1 MARKS
6 LFPFLM
12 AAALAGGYMPGYTQS
27 TGETAGA
34 VHPAILPE
42 DSARAIRR
50 QPPTVEQQAERI
62 SRQMQRRLVL
72 DNKQYA
78 KVYKLNLKYLKKL
91 EDSATG
97 WKTSPDRPE
106 GFGGRMGGPHGSGGP
121 GGMGHRD
128 GMPRPGGKDKPG
140 GPGSRTASDGRQIAD
155 EGETAARNFIRR
167 TFRARPSKTGKTVQE
182 NPIRQSVRRM
192 AQDGIGTRRQSVPR
206 TVPAGFRVGTATPLE
221 TSTLSTHYKYPPL
234 RTRFSP
240 DTQGI
245 FTFTAVARRDNRS
258 TARKSHP

>member
-6 LFPFLM
+6 LFLFLM
-12 AAALAGGYMPGYTQS
+12 AAALAGSGMPGYAQS

-34 VHPAILPE
+34 VHPAVLPE
-42 DSARAIRR
+42 DSARTIRQ

-72 DNKQYA
+72 DDKQYA

-97 WKTSPDRPE
+97 GKTAPDRPD

-128 GMPRPGGKDKPG
+128 GLSGPGGKDGPG
-140 GPGSRTASDGRQIAD
+140 GPGAGRHPMGDKSQMK
-155 EGETAARNFIRR
+155 ERR
-167 TFRARPSKTGKTVQE
+167 PHGLSFTELSEQDQAKREKQFRKILSGSQYAEWLKMESERAGKAFHERFRSGSGPEQQRP
-182 NPIRQSVRRM
+182 
-192 AQDGIGTRRQSVPR
+192 
-206 TVPAGFRVGTATPLE
+206 
-221 TSTLSTHYKYPPL
+221 
-234 RTRFSP
+234 
-240 DTQGI
+240 
-245 FTFTAVARRDNRS
+245 
-258 TARKSHP
+258 

>member
-78 KVYKLNLKYLKKL
+78 KAVSYTHLTLP
-91 EDSATG
+91 T
-97 WKTSPDRPE
+97 
-106 GFGGRMGGPHGSGGP
+106 
-121 GGMGHRD
+121 
-128 GMPRPGGKDKPG
+128 
-140 GPGSRTASDGRQIAD
+140 IA
-155 EGETAARNFIRR
+155 
-167 TFRARPSKTGKTVQE
+167 
-182 NPIRQSVRRM
+182 
-192 AQDGIGTRRQSVPR
+192 
-206 TVPAGFRVGTATPLE
+206 
-221 TSTLSTHYKYPPL
+221 
-234 RTRFSP
+234 
-240 DTQGI
+240 
-245 FTFTAVARRDNRS
+245 
-258 TARKSHP
+258 

>member
-140 GPGSRTASDGRQIAD
+140 GPGAGRPPMGDKSQMK
-155 EGETAARNFIRR
+155 EK
-167 TFRARPSKTGKTVQE
+167 RPHGISFAGLSEQDQAKQE

>member
-1 MARKS
+1 MARKA

-97 WKTSPDRPE
+97 WKTSPDRPDLSLS
-106 GFGGRMGGPHGSGGP
+106 FKCNCKCINFKIMNYLKLDVWQRKLQQ
-121 GGMGHRD
+121 RKRIRWRKNLLVL
-128 GMPRPGGKDKPG
+128 PRRWK
-140 GPGSRTASDGRQIAD
+140 
-155 EGETAARNFIRR
+155 N
-167 TFRARPSKTGKTVQE
+167 
-182 NPIRQSVRRM
+182 
-192 AQDGIGTRRQSVPR
+192 
-206 TVPAGFRVGTATPLE
+206 
-221 TSTLSTHYKYPPL
+221 
-234 RTRFSP
+234 
-240 DTQGI
+240 
-245 FTFTAVARRDNRS
+245 
-258 TARKSHP
+258 

>member
-1 MARKS
+1 
-6 LFPFLM
+6 
-12 AAALAGGYMPGYTQS
+12 MPGYTQS

-106 GFGGRMGGPHGSGGP
+106 GFGGRMGGQD
-121 GGMGHRD
+121 R
-128 GMPRPGGKDKPG
+128 PG
-140 GPGSRTASDGRQIAD
+140 GPGAGRPPMGDKSQMKEKRPHGISFAGLSEQD
-155 EGETAARNFIRR
+155 QAKREKQ
-167 TFRARPSKTGKTVQE
+167 FRKILSGSQYAEWLKMESERAGKAFHERFRP
-182 NPIRQSVRRM
+182 
-192 AQDGIGTRRQSVPR
+192 
-206 TVPAGFRVGTATPLE
+206 GFRSGQQRP
-221 TSTLSTHYKYPPL
+221 
-234 RTRFSP
+234 
-240 DTQGI
+240 
-245 FTFTAVARRDNRS
+245 
-258 TARKSHP
+258 

>member
-1 MARKS
+1 MARKA

-128 GMPRPGGKDKPG
+128 GMPRPGGKDRPG
-140 GPGSRTASDGRQIAD
+140 GPGAGRPPMGDKSQMKEKRPHGISFAGLSEQDQAKRENSSGKSYPAVSTPNGSRW
-155 EGETAARNFIRR
+155 
-167 TFRARPSKTGKTVQE
+167 
-182 NPIRQSVRRM
+182 
-192 AQDGIGTRRQSVPR
+192 
-206 TVPAGFRVGTATPLE
+206 
-221 TSTLSTHYKYPPL
+221 
-234 RTRFSP
+234 
-240 DTQGI
+240 
-245 FTFTAVARRDNRS
+245 NRS
-258 TARKSHP
+258 TQAKRSTNGSGRVSGRDSDALRNFDSINAL

>member
-1 MARKS
+1 MARKA

-121 GGMGHRD
+121 GAGRPPMGDKSQMKEKRPHGISFAGLSEQDQAKREKQFRKILS
-128 GMPRPGGKDKPG
+128 GSQYAEWLKMESEHAGKAFHERFRPGFRSG
-140 GPGSRTASDGRQIAD
+140 Q
-155 EGETAARNFIRR
+155 RR
-167 TFRARPSKTGKTVQE
+167 P
-182 NPIRQSVRRM
+182 
-192 AQDGIGTRRQSVPR
+192 
-206 TVPAGFRVGTATPLE
+206 
-221 TSTLSTHYKYPPL
+221 
-234 RTRFSP
+234 
-240 DTQGI
+240 
-245 FTFTAVARRDNRS
+245 
-258 TARKSHP
+258 

>member
-121 GGMGHRD
+121 GRMGHRD
-128 GMPRPGGKDKPG
+128 GMPRPGGKDRPG
-140 GPGSRTASDGRQIAD
+140 GPGAGRPPMDDKSQMKEKRPHGISL
-155 EGETAARNFIRR
+155 RR
-167 TFRARPSKTGKTVQE
+167 TFRARPGKTGKTVQE

-192 AQDGIGTRRQSVPR
+192 AQDGIGARRQSVPR

-221 TSTLSTHYKYPPL
+221 TSTLSTHYKS
-234 RTRFSP
+234 SP
-240 DTQGI
+240 APHKVFPGFAGDIHIHGCCTE
-245 FTFTAVARRDNRS
+245 R
-258 TARKSHP
+258 

>member
-1 MARKS
+1 MARKA

-12 AAALAGGYMPGYTQS
+12 AAALAGSYMPGYTQS

-106 GFGGRMGGPHGSGGP
+106 GFGGRMGGPHGISFAGL
-121 GGMGHRD
+121 
-128 GMPRPGGKDKPG
+128 
-140 GPGSRTASDGRQIAD
+140 S
-155 EGETAARNFIRR
+155 E
-167 TFRARPSKTGKTVQE
+167 
-182 NPIRQSVRRM
+182 
-192 AQDGIGTRRQSVPR
+192 QDQ
-206 TVPAGFRVGTATPLE
+206 A
-221 TSTLSTHYKYPPL
+221 K
-234 RTRFSP
+234 RFSP

-258 TARKSHP
+258 TAQKSHP

>member
-50 QPPTVEQQAERI
+50 QLPTVEQQAERI

-140 GPGSRTASDGRQIAD
+140 GPGAGRPPMGDKSQMKEKRPHGISFAGLSEQD
-155 EGETAARNFIRR
+155 QAKREKQFRKILSGSQYAEWLKMESERAGKAFHERFRPGFGSEQRR
-167 TFRARPSKTGKTVQE
+167 P
-182 NPIRQSVRRM
+182 
-192 AQDGIGTRRQSVPR
+192 
-206 TVPAGFRVGTATPLE
+206 
-221 TSTLSTHYKYPPL
+221 
-234 RTRFSP
+234 
-240 DTQGI
+240 
-245 FTFTAVARRDNRS
+245 
-258 TARKSHP
+258 

>member
-128 GMPRPGGKDKPG
+128 GMPRPGGKDRPG
-140 GPGSRTASDGRQIAD
+140 GRQIAD
-155 EGETAARNFIRR
+155 EGETTARNFIRR

-192 AQDGIGTRRQSVPR
+192 AQDGIGARRQSVPR
-206 TVPAGFRVGTATPLE
+206 TVPAGFQVGTATPLE